1 MTEFGVRVQT
11 RRDEAE
17 GVFGLE
23 LAAADGTPLPAWSP
37 GAHIDIGVGP
47 HGVRQYSLCG
57 DPASRHWRV
66 AILREPAGRGG
77 SEHLFQTA
85 LPGSE
90 LRVSVPRN
98 NFELVDRQSYV
109 FVAGGIGITPLLPM
123 AAAAAAAGAE
133 WTLYYGARTRAH
145 LAFTAELARHG
156 GRVVLVPQDEDGLL
170 PIERIVGEAG
180 AAAVY
185 CCGPEPLLTAVE
197 NAGAASGVAVHLE
210 RFAPKAVARKENR
223 SFEVR
228 LAGRGDTFRVGAE
241 QSIADV
247 LEAAGVPIVT
257 SCREGTCGSCE
268 TGVLSGA
275 VEHRDSLLTEDERA
289 RGDTMMLCV
298 SRACSE
304 VLVLDL

>member
-1 MTEFGVRVQT
+1 MLDFTHDPQARSWVASAEAPDADFPLQNLPFGRFRRAATREAPRV
-11 RRDEAE
+11 
-17 GVFGLE
+17 GVAIGDRILD
-23 LAAADGTPLPAWSP
+23 LAAL
-37 GAHIDIGVGP
+37 GALDA
-47 HGVRQYSLCG
+47 Q
-57 DPASRHWRV
+57 V
-66 AILREPAGRGG
+66 A
-77 SEHLFQTA
+77 
-85 LPGSE
+85 
-90 LRVSVPRN
+90 
-98 NFELVDRQSYV
+98 
-109 FVAGGIGITPLLPM
+109 PLLGPLLHGDLNGFM
-123 AAAAAAAGAE
+123 AQGRAARIALRHALFAGLSAE
-133 WTLYYGARTRAH
+133 PSGTASLWQARQDA
-145 LAFTAELARHG
+145 L
-156 GRVVLVPQDEDGLL
+156 LVPQDEDGRL